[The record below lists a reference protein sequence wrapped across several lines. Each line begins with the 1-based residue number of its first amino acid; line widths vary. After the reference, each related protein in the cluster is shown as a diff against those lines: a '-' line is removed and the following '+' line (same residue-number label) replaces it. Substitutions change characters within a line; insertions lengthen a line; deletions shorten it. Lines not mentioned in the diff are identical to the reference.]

1 MCAIF
6 EKIINDISLES
17 DFLKTIFQKTI
28 LCHLTLLSV
37 SLDESL
43 KDFYCCCVC
52 GKNNKNILAMLCSI
66 FSNVLLNDY
75 TKKKN
80 NEAQNEKKES
90 RAESKNKRRKLNTFI
105 K

>member
-1 MCAIF
+1 
-6 EKIINDISLES
+6 
-17 DFLKTIFQKTI
+17 
-28 LCHLTLLSV
+28 
-37 SLDESL
+37 
-43 KDFYCCCVC
+43 
-52 GKNNKNILAMLCSI
+52 MLCSI